1 MRRLAIYAAGLM
13 LFAGCQTGVS
23 NGPLVLMPE
32 GDVPAVA
39 APVVRDVVRDVQP
52 AAPSGCAAGSAVLS
66 GGAGY
71 WP

>member
-1 MRRLAIYAAGLM
+1 MRQLAIYAAGLM

-39 APVVRDVVRDVQP
+39 APVVRDVQP

-71 WP
+71 CTGS